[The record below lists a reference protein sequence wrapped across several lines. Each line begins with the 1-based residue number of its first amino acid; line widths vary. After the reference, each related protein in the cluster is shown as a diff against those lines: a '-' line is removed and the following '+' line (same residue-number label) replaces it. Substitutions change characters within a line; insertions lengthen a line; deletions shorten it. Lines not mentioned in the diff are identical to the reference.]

1 METMD
6 QFRERWDGKD
16 TDELKRW
23 VLTQAGEGRVAK
35 FVGKATFELLGKR
48 IHVRQTWTVT
58 RMNWPFNI
66 NPNTLEADYELW
78 ILGWSLWYLI
88 PIAAIRF
95 MYEAPSAYRNSDN
108 QEIVTVSLN
117 EEREEC
123 RFATEEPPL
132 KLSAYRHATL
142 ADLTSVVSG

>member
-6 QFRERWDGKD
+6 EFRERWDGKD

-23 VLTQAGEGRVAK
+23 VLSQVGLGRIAK
-35 FVGKATFELLGKR
+35 FTGKATFELLGKR

-78 ILGWSLWYLI
+78 ILGWSLWYVI
-88 PIAAIRF
+88 PAKAIRY
-95 MYEAPSAYRNSDN
+95 MYDAPTAYRNSDN
-108 QEIVTVSLN
+108 PEIVTVSLN
-117 EEREEC
+117 EELEEC
-123 RFATEEPPL
+123 RFARDEPPL
-132 KLSAYRHATL
+132 DLSPYRHATL
-142 ADLTSVVSG
+142 ADLTSLSSV